1 MASLT
6 VKTNNVPR
14 DYSYGSDFN
23 GKERQE
29 MLNQFDYLTEE
40 DFNQQS
46 FVNYRGHWYDLGEFM
61 LVGDSELGKLKWQG
75 YSSDS
80 FFSGIVVRYV
90 EDNDRIVMGTYFS

>member
-1 MASLT
+1 MKTL
-6 VKTNNVPR
+6 TNNVPR
-14 DYSYGSDFN
+14 NYIYGIEFD

-46 FVNYRGHWYDLGEFM
+46 FVNYKGRWYDLGEFM

-75 YSSDS
+75 YSSDTY
-80 FFSGIVVRYV
+80 FSGVVVRYV

>member
-14 DYSYGSDFN
+14 EYIYGSCFQ
-23 GKERQE
+23 GKERME

-40 DFNQQS
+40 EFDSCS
-46 FVNYRGHWYDLGEFM
+46 FVNYKGHWYDLGEFM
-61 LVGDSELGKLKWQG
+61 RVGDSELGKLKWQG

-80 FFSGIVVRYV
+80 YFSGVAIRYV
-90 EDNDRIVMGTYFS
+90 EDDERIVIGTYLS